1 MRYLDRLIASEIL
14 PDAYKEWRVY
24 RQKLTDFIEENCVTE
39 GDRKPVL
46 AIWGAGRSNDI
57 DLARLTERFKLVLI
71 DRDAEGLAQACKT
84 YGLEGADA
92 ICVDLPFWNVELETY
107 EMFEALLAEG
117 EEAEIVI
124 EHLKQVAFDN
134 SHRVLPDIGR
144 KFDYS
149 VCVGLHSQ
157 LNARFAG
164 LLYMYRENYDEEEL
178 QMIENAIRALNEA
191 AVTRTNDVIYMLT
204 EKLMVFGLEWAVVN
218 ESAMDQWGVDDAEMA
233 GLLAEANEEIPTGN
247 ENDVIG
253 YERLSGL
260 WQDLV
265 PEDIE
270 GALQLRHDIGMH
282 KDFDIQIEAERRL
295 FWPFAWKERKKG
307 YVMEL
312 LAVQPIE

>member
-1 MRYLDRLIASEIL
+1 MRYLDRLIASEVL
-14 PDAYKEWRVY
+14 PNAYKEWRGY
-24 RQKLTDFIEENCVTE
+24 RQKLTDFIEENCVAE
-39 GDRKPVL
+39 GGYKPVL

-57 DLARLTERFKLVLI
+57 DLARLAERFKLVLI
-71 DRDAEGLAQACKT
+71 DRDAEGLAQACKA
-84 YGLEGADA
+84 YGLEETDA

-134 SHRVLPDIGR
+134 SHRGLPEIGR
-144 KFDYS
+144 RFDYS

-218 ESAMDQWGVDDAEMA
+218 ESAMDQW
-233 GLLAEANEEIPTGN
+233 
-247 ENDVIG
+247 EN
-253 YERLSGL
+253 
-260 WQDLV
+260 LV
-265 PEDIE
+265 PEEIE

-282 KDFDIQIEAERRL
+282 KDFDIRIEAERRL

-312 LAVQPIE
+312 LAVQPLE

>member
-14 PDAYKEWRVY
+14 PNAYKEWRGY
-24 RQKLTDFIEENCVTE
+24 RQKLTDFIEENCVAE
-39 GDRKPVL
+39 GGYKPVL

-57 DLARLTERFKLVLI
+57 DLARLAERFKLVLI
-71 DRDAEGLAQACKT
+71 DRDAEGLAQACKA
-84 YGLEGADA
+84 YGLEETDA

-134 SHRVLPDIGR
+134 SHRVLPEIGR
-144 KFDYS
+144 RFDYS

-218 ESAMDQWGVDDAEMA
+218 ESAMDQW
-233 GLLAEANEEIPTGN
+233 
-247 ENDVIG
+247 EN
-253 YERLSGL
+253 
-260 WQDLV
+260 LV
-265 PEDIE
+265 PEEIE

-282 KDFDIQIEAERRL
+282 KGFDIRIEAERRL

-312 LAVQPIE
+312 LAVQPLE

>member
-1 MRYLDRLIASEIL
+1 MNYMRYLDRLITSEVL
-14 PDAYKEWRVY
+14 PNAYKEWRGY
-24 RQKLTDFIEENCVTE
+24 RQKLTDFIEENCVAE
-39 GDRKPVL
+39 GGCKPVL

-57 DLARLTERFKLVLI
+57 DLARLAERFKLVLI
-71 DRDAEGLAQACKT
+71 DRDAEGLAQACKA
-84 YGLEGADA
+84 YGLEETDA

-134 SHRVLPDIGR
+134 SHRVLPDIR
-144 KFDYS
+144 RRFDYS

-218 ESAMDQWGVDDAEMA
+218 KSAMDQW
-233 GLLAEANEEIPTGN
+233 
-247 ENDVIG
+247 EN
-253 YERLSGL
+253 
-260 WQDLV
+260 LV
-265 PEDIE
+265 PEEIE

-282 KDFDIQIEAERRL
+282 KDFDIRIEAERRL

-312 LAVQPIE
+312 LAVQPLE

>member
-1 MRYLDRLIASEIL
+1 MRYLDRLIASEVL
-14 PDAYKEWRVY
+14 PNAYKEWRGY
-24 RQKLTDFIEENCVTE
+24 RQKLTDFIEENCVAE
-39 GDRKPVL
+39 GGCKPVL

-57 DLARLTERFKLVLI
+57 DLARLAERFKLVLI
-71 DRDAEGLAQACKT
+71 DRDAEGLAQACKA
-84 YGLEGADA
+84 YGLEETDA

-144 KFDYS
+144 RFDYS

-191 AVTRTNDVIYMLT
+191 AVTRANDVIYMLT

-218 ESAMDQWGVDDAEMA
+218 ESAMDQW
-233 GLLAEANEEIPTGN
+233 
-247 ENDVIG
+247 EN
-253 YERLSGL
+253 
-260 WQDLV
+260 LV
-265 PEDIE
+265 PEEIE

-282 KDFDIQIEAERRL
+282 KDFDIRIEAERRL

-312 LAVQPIE
+312 LAVQPLE

>member
-1 MRYLDRLIASEIL
+1 MNYMRYLDRLITSEVL
-14 PDAYKEWRVY
+14 PNAYKEWRGY
-24 RQKLTDFIEENCVTE
+24 RQKLTDFIEENCVAE
-39 GDRKPVL
+39 GGRKPVL

-57 DLARLTERFKLVLI
+57 DLARLAERFKLVLI

-84 YGLEGADA
+84 YGLEEADA
-92 ICVDLPFWNVELETY
+92 ICVDLPFWNVELEIY

-134 SHRVLPDIGR
+134 SHRVLPDIR
-144 KFDYS
+144 RRFDYS

-218 ESAMDQWGVDDAEMA
+218 ESAMDQW
-233 GLLAEANEEIPTGN
+233 
-247 ENDVIG
+247 EN
-253 YERLSGL
+253 
-260 WQDLV
+260 LV
-265 PEDIE
+265 PEEIE

-282 KDFDIQIEAERRL
+282 KDFDIRIEAERRL

-312 LAVQPIE
+312 LAVQPLE

>member
-1 MRYLDRLIASEIL
+1 MRYLDRLIASEVL
-14 PDAYKEWRVY
+14 PNAYKEWRGY
-24 RQKLTDFIEENCVTE
+24 RQKLTDFIEENCVAE
-39 GDRKPVL
+39 GGGKPVL

-57 DLARLTERFKLVLI
+57 DLARLAERFKLVLI
-71 DRDAEGLAQACKT
+71 DRDAEGLVQACKT
-84 YGLEGADA
+84 YGLEETDV

-134 SHRVLPDIGR
+134 SHRVLPEIGR
-144 KFDYS
+144 RFDYS

-218 ESAMDQWGVDDAEMA
+218 ESAMDQW
-233 GLLAEANEEIPTGN
+233 
-247 ENDVIG
+247 EN
-253 YERLSGL
+253 
-260 WQDLV
+260 LV
-265 PEDIE
+265 PEEIE

-282 KDFDIQIEAERRL
+282 KDFDIRIEAERRL

-312 LAVQPIE
+312 LAVQPLE

>member
-1 MRYLDRLIASEIL
+1 MRYLDRLIASEVL
-14 PDAYKEWRVY
+14 PNAYKEWRGY
-24 RQKLTDFIEENCVTE
+24 RQKLTDFIEENCVAE
-39 GDRKPVL
+39 GGRKPVL

-57 DLARLTERFKLVLI
+57 DLARLAERFKLVLI

-84 YGLEGADA
+84 YGLEETDA

-144 KFDYS
+144 RFDYS

-218 ESAMDQWGVDDAEMA
+218 ESAMDQW
-233 GLLAEANEEIPTGN
+233 
-247 ENDVIG
+247 EN
-253 YERLSGL
+253 
-260 WQDLV
+260 LV

-282 KDFDIQIEAERRL
+282 KDFDIRIEAERRL

-312 LAVQPIE
+312 LAVQPLE

>member
-1 MRYLDRLIASEIL
+1 MRYLDRLIASEVL
-14 PDAYKEWRVY
+14 PNAYKEWRGY
-24 RQKLTDFIEENCVTE
+24 RQKLTDFIEENCVAE
-39 GDRKPVL
+39 GGRKPVL

-57 DLARLTERFKLVLI
+57 DLARLAERFKLVLI
-71 DRDAEGLAQACKT
+71 DRDAEGLAQACKA
-84 YGLEGADA
+84 YGLEETDA

-124 EHLKQVAFDN
+124 EPLKQVAFDN
-134 SHRVLPDIGR
+134 SHRVLPEIGR
-144 KFDYS
+144 RFDYS

-218 ESAMDQWGVDDAEMA
+218 ESAMDQW
-233 GLLAEANEEIPTGN
+233 
-247 ENDVIG
+247 EN
-253 YERLSGL
+253 
-260 WQDLV
+260 LV
-265 PEDIE
+265 PEEIE

-282 KDFDIQIEAERRL
+282 KDFDIRIEAERRL

-312 LAVQPIE
+312 LAVQPLE

>member
-1 MRYLDRLIASEIL
+1 MRCLDRLIASEVL
-14 PDAYKEWRVY
+14 PNAYKEWRGY
-24 RQKLTDFIEENCVTE
+24 RQKLTDFIEENCVAE
-39 GDRKPVL
+39 GGCKPVL

-57 DLARLTERFKLVLI
+57 DLARLAERFKLVLI
-71 DRDAEGLAQACKT
+71 DRDAEGLAQACKA
-84 YGLEGADA
+84 YGLEETDA

-117 EEAEIVI
+117 EEVEIVI

-134 SHRVLPDIGR
+134 SHRVLPEIGR
-144 KFDYS
+144 RFDYS

-218 ESAMDQWGVDDAEMA
+218 ESAMEQWEK
-233 GLLAEANEEIPTGN
+233 
-247 ENDVIG
+247 
-253 YERLSGL
+253 
-260 WQDLV
+260 LV

-282 KDFDIQIEAERRL
+282 KDFDIRIEAERRL

-312 LAVQPIE
+312 LAVQPLE

>member
-1 MRYLDRLIASEIL
+1 MRYLDRLIASEVL
-14 PDAYKEWRVY
+14 PNAYKEWREY
-24 RQKLTDFIEENCVTE
+24 RQKLTDFIEENCVAE
-39 GDRKPVL
+39 GGCKPVL

-57 DLARLTERFKLVLI
+57 DLARLAERFKLVLI
-71 DRDAEGLAQACKT
+71 DRDAEGLVQACKT
-84 YGLEGADA
+84 YGLEKTDV
-92 ICVDLPFWNVELETY
+92 ICGDLPFWNIELETY
-107 EMFEALLAEG
+107 QMFEALLAEG

-144 KFDYS
+144 RFDYS

-218 ESAMDQWGVDDAEMA
+218 ESAMDQWEKF
-233 GLLAEANEEIPTGN
+233 
-247 ENDVIG
+247 
-253 YERLSGL
+253 
-260 WQDLV
+260 V

-282 KDFDIQIEAERRL
+282 KDFDIRIEAERRL

-312 LAVQPIE
+312 LAVQPLE

>member
-1 MRYLDRLIASEIL
+1 MRYLDRLIASEVL
-14 PDAYKEWRVY
+14 PNAYKEWREY
-24 RQKLTDFIEENCVTE
+24 RQKLTDFIEENCVAE
-39 GDRKPVL
+39 GGCKPVL

-57 DLARLTERFKLVLI
+57 NLARLAERFKLVLI
-71 DRDAEGLAQACKT
+71 DRDAEGLVQACKT
-84 YGLEGADA
+84 YGLEKTDV

-144 KFDYS
+144 RFDYS

-218 ESAMDQWGVDDAEMA
+218 ESAMDQWEKF
-233 GLLAEANEEIPTGN
+233 
-247 ENDVIG
+247 
-253 YERLSGL
+253 
-260 WQDLV
+260 V

-282 KDFDIQIEAERRL
+282 KDFDIRIEAERRL

-312 LAVQPIE
+312 LAVQPLE

>member
-1 MRYLDRLIASEIL
+1 MRYLDRLIASEVL
-14 PDAYKEWRVY
+14 PNAYKEWRGY
-24 RQKLTDFIEENCVTE
+24 RQKLTDFIEENCVAE
-39 GDRKPVL
+39 GGYKPVL

-57 DLARLTERFKLVLI
+57 DLARLAERFKLVLI
-71 DRDAEGLAQACKT
+71 DRDAEGLAQACKA
-84 YGLEGADA
+84 YGLEETDA

-134 SHRVLPDIGR
+134 SHRVLPEIGR
-144 KFDYS
+144 RFDYS

-218 ESAMDQWGVDDAEMA
+218 ESAMDQW
-233 GLLAEANEEIPTGN
+233 
-247 ENDVIG
+247 EN
-253 YERLSGL
+253 
-260 WQDLV
+260 LV
-265 PEDIE
+265 PEEIE

-282 KDFDIQIEAERRL
+282 KDFDIRIEAERRL

-312 LAVQPIE
+312 LAVQPLE

>member
-1 MRYLDRLIASEIL
+1 MRYLDRLIASEVL
-14 PDAYKEWRVY
+14 PNAYKEWRGY
-24 RQKLTDFIEENCVTE
+24 RQKLTDFIEENCVAE
-39 GDRKPVL
+39 GGCKPVL

-57 DLARLTERFKLVLI
+57 DLARLAERFKLVLI
-71 DRDAEGLAQACKT
+71 DRDAEGLAQACKA
-84 YGLEGADA
+84 YGLEETDA

-134 SHRVLPDIGR
+134 SHRVLPEIGR
-144 KFDYS
+144 RFDYS

-178 QMIENAIRALNEA
+178 QMIENAIRELNEA

-218 ESAMDQWGVDDAEMA
+218 ESAMDQW
-233 GLLAEANEEIPTGN
+233 
-247 ENDVIG
+247 EN
-253 YERLSGL
+253 
-260 WQDLV
+260 LV
-265 PEDIE
+265 PEEIE

-282 KDFDIQIEAERRL
+282 KDFDIRIEAERRL

-312 LAVQPIE
+312 LAVQPLE

>member
-1 MRYLDRLIASEIL
+1 MRYLDRLITSEVL
-14 PDAYKEWRVY
+14 PNAYKEWRGY
-24 RQKLTDFIEENCVTE
+24 RQKLTDFIEENCVAE
-39 GDRKPVL
+39 GGCKPVL

-57 DLARLTERFKLVLI
+57 DLARLAERFKLVLI
-71 DRDAEGLAQACKT
+71 DRDAEGLAQACKA
-84 YGLEGADA
+84 YGLEETDA

-134 SHRVLPDIGR
+134 SHRVLPDIR
-144 KFDYS
+144 RRFDYS

-218 ESAMDQWGVDDAEMA
+218 ESAMDQW
-233 GLLAEANEEIPTGN
+233 
-247 ENDVIG
+247 EN
-253 YERLSGL
+253 
-260 WQDLV
+260 LV
-265 PEDIE
+265 PEEIE

-282 KDFDIQIEAERRL
+282 KDFDIRIEAERRL

-312 LAVQPIE
+312 LAVQPLE

>member
-1 MRYLDRLIASEIL
+1 MRYLDRLIASEVL
-14 PDAYKEWRVY
+14 PNAYKEWRGY
-24 RQKLTDFIEENCVTE
+24 RQKLTDFIEENCVAE
-39 GDRKPVL
+39 GGRKPVL

-57 DLARLTERFKLVLI
+57 DLARLAERFKLVLI

-84 YGLEGADA
+84 YGLEETDA
-92 ICVDLPFWNVELETY
+92 ICVDLPFWNVEFEIY

-124 EHLKQVAFDN
+124 EHLQQVAFDN

-144 KFDYS
+144 RFDYS
-149 VCVGLHSQ
+149 VCIGLHSQ

-218 ESAMDQWGVDDAEMA
+218 ESAMEQWEK
-233 GLLAEANEEIPTGN
+233 
-247 ENDVIG
+247 
-253 YERLSGL
+253 
-260 WQDLV
+260 LV

-282 KDFDIQIEAERRL
+282 KDFDIRIEAERRL

-312 LAVQPIE
+312 LAVQPLE

>member
-1 MRYLDRLIASEIL
+1 MRYLDRLIASEVL
-14 PDAYKEWRVY
+14 PNAYKEWRGY
-24 RQKLTDFIEENCVTE
+24 RQKLTDFIEENCVAE
-39 GDRKPVL
+39 GGCKPVL

-57 DLARLTERFKLVLI
+57 DLARLAERFKLVLI

-84 YGLEGADA
+84 YGLEETDT

-134 SHRVLPDIGR
+134 SHRGLPEIGR
-144 KFDYS
+144 RFDYS

-218 ESAMDQWGVDDAEMA
+218 ESAMDQW
-233 GLLAEANEEIPTGN
+233 
-247 ENDVIG
+247 EN
-253 YERLSGL
+253 
-260 WQDLV
+260 LV
-265 PEDIE
+265 PEEIE

-282 KDFDIQIEAERRL
+282 KDFDIRIEAERRL

-312 LAVQPIE
+312 LAVQPLE

>member
-1 MRYLDRLIASEIL
+1 MRYLDRLIASEVL
-14 PDAYKEWRVY
+14 PNAYKEWRGY
-24 RQKLTDFIEENCVTE
+24 RQKLTDFIEENCVAE
-39 GDRKPVL
+39 GGCKPVL

-57 DLARLTERFKLVLI
+57 DLARLAERFKLVLI
-71 DRDAEGLAQACKT
+71 DRDAEACKT
-84 YGLEGADA
+84 YGLEKTDV

-144 KFDYS
+144 RFDYS

-218 ESAMDQWGVDDAEMA
+218 ESAMDQWEKF
-233 GLLAEANEEIPTGN
+233 
-247 ENDVIG
+247 
-253 YERLSGL
+253 
-260 WQDLV
+260 V

-282 KDFDIQIEAERRL
+282 KDFDIRIEAERRL

-312 LAVQPIE
+312 LAVQPLE

>member
-1 MRYLDRLIASEIL
+1 MNYMRYLDRLIASEVL
-14 PDAYKEWRVY
+14 PNAYKEWRGY
-24 RQKLTDFIEENCVTE
+24 RQKLTDFIEENCVAE
-39 GDRKPVL
+39 GGRKPVL

-57 DLARLTERFKLVLI
+57 DLARLAERFKLVLI

-84 YGLEGADA
+84 YGLEETDA

-144 KFDYS
+144 RFDYS

-218 ESAMDQWGVDDAEMA
+218 ESAMDQW
-233 GLLAEANEEIPTGN
+233 
-247 ENDVIG
+247 EN
-253 YERLSGL
+253 
-260 WQDLV
+260 LV

-282 KDFDIQIEAERRL
+282 KDFDIRIEAERRL

-312 LAVQPIE
+312 LAVQPLE

>member
-1 MRYLDRLIASEIL
+1 MRYLDRLIASEVL
-14 PDAYKEWRVY
+14 PNAYKEWRGY
-24 RQKLTDFIEENCVTE
+24 RQKLTDFIEENCVAE
-39 GDRKPVL
+39 GGCKPVL

-57 DLARLTERFKLVLI
+57 DLARLAERFKLVLI
-71 DRDAEGLAQACKT
+71 DRDAEGLAQACKA
-84 YGLEGADA
+84 YGLEETDA

-107 EMFEALLAEG
+107 EMFEGLLAEG

-134 SHRVLPDIGR
+134 SHRVLPEIGR
-144 KFDYS
+144 RFDYS

-178 QMIENAIRALNEA
+178 QMIENAIRALNEV

-218 ESAMDQWGVDDAEMA
+218 ESAMDQW
-233 GLLAEANEEIPTGN
+233 
-247 ENDVIG
+247 EN
-253 YERLSGL
+253 
-260 WQDLV
+260 LV
-265 PEDIE
+265 PEEIE

-282 KDFDIQIEAERRL
+282 KGFDIRIEAERRL

-312 LAVQPIE
+312 LAVQPLE

>member
-1 MRYLDRLIASEIL
+1 MRYLDRLIASEVL
-14 PDAYKEWRVY
+14 PNAYKEWRGY
-24 RQKLTDFIEENCVTE
+24 RQKLTDFIEENCVAE
-39 GDRKPVL
+39 GGCKPVL

-57 DLARLTERFKLVLI
+57 DLARLAERFKLVLI
-71 DRDAEGLAQACKT
+71 DRDAEGLVQACKT
-84 YGLEGADA
+84 YGLEKTDV

-144 KFDYS
+144 RFDYS

-204 EKLMVFGLEWAVVN
+204 EKLRVFGLEWAVVN
-218 ESAMDQWGVDDAEMA
+218 ESAMDQWEKF
-233 GLLAEANEEIPTGN
+233 
-247 ENDVIG
+247 
-253 YERLSGL
+253 
-260 WQDLV
+260 V

-282 KDFDIQIEAERRL
+282 KDFDIRIEAERRL

-312 LAVQPIE
+312 LAVQPLE

>member
-1 MRYLDRLIASEIL
+1 MRYLDRLIASEVL
-14 PDAYKEWRVY
+14 PNAYKEWRGY
-24 RQKLTDFIEENCVTE
+24 RQKLTDFIEENCVAE
-39 GDRKPVL
+39 GGCKPVL

-57 DLARLTERFKLVLI
+57 DLARLAERFKLVLI
-71 DRDAEGLAQACKT
+71 DRDAEGLAQACKA
-84 YGLEGADA
+84 YGLEETDA

-134 SHRVLPDIGR
+134 SHRVLPEIGR
-144 KFDYS
+144 RFDYS

-218 ESAMDQWGVDDAEMA
+218 ESAMDQW
-233 GLLAEANEEIPTGN
+233 
-247 ENDVIG
+247 EN
-253 YERLSGL
+253 
-260 WQDLV
+260 LV

-282 KDFDIQIEAERRL
+282 KDFDIRIEAERRL

-312 LAVQPIE
+312 LAVQPLE

>member
-1 MRYLDRLIASEIL
+1 MRYLDRLIASEVL
-14 PDAYKEWRVY
+14 PNAYKEWREY
-24 RQKLTDFIEENCVTE
+24 RQKLTDFIEENCVAE
-39 GDRKPVL
+39 GGCKPVL

-57 DLARLTERFKLVLI
+57 DLARLAERFKLVLI
-71 DRDAEGLAQACKT
+71 DRDAEGLVQACKT
-84 YGLEGADA
+84 YGLEKTDV

-144 KFDYS
+144 RFDYS

-218 ESAMDQWGVDDAEMA
+218 EFAMDQW
-233 GLLAEANEEIPTGN
+233 
-247 ENDVIG
+247 
-253 YERLSGL
+253 ER
-260 WQDLV
+260 LV

-282 KDFDIQIEAERRL
+282 KDFDIRIEAERRL

-312 LAVQPIE
+312 LAVQPLE

>member
-1 MRYLDRLIASEIL
+1 MRYLDRLIASEVL
-14 PDAYKEWRVY
+14 PNAYKEWRGY
-24 RQKLTDFIEENCVTE
+24 RQKLTDFIEENCVAE
-39 GDRKPVL
+39 GGCKPVL

-57 DLARLTERFKLVLI
+57 DLARLAERFKLVLI
-71 DRDAEGLAQACKT
+71 DRDAEGLAQACKA
-84 YGLEGADA
+84 YGLEETDA

-134 SHRVLPDIGR
+134 SHRVLPEIGR
-144 KFDYS
+144 RFDYS

-218 ESAMDQWGVDDAEMA
+218 ESAMDQW
-233 GLLAEANEEIPTGN
+233 
-247 ENDVIG
+247 EN
-253 YERLSGL
+253 
-260 WQDLV
+260 LV
-265 PEDIE
+265 PEEIE
-270 GALQLRHDIGMH
+270 GALQLRYDIGMH
-282 KDFDIQIEAERRL
+282 KDFDIRIEAERRL

-312 LAVQPIE
+312 LAVQPLE

>member
-1 MRYLDRLIASEIL
+1 MRYLDRLIASEVL
-14 PDAYKEWRVY
+14 PNAYKEWRGY
-24 RQKLTDFIEENCVTE
+24 RQKLTDFIEENCVAE
-39 GDRKPVL
+39 GGCKPVL

-57 DLARLTERFKLVLI
+57 DLARLAERFKLVLI

-84 YGLEGADA
+84 YGLEETDA
-92 ICVDLPFWNVELETY
+92 ICVDLPFWNVEFEIY

-124 EHLKQVAFDN
+124 EHLQQVAFDN

-144 KFDYS
+144 RFDYS
-149 VCVGLHSQ
+149 VCIGLHSQ

-218 ESAMDQWGVDDAEMA
+218 ESAMEQWEK
-233 GLLAEANEEIPTGN
+233 
-247 ENDVIG
+247 
-253 YERLSGL
+253 
-260 WQDLV
+260 LV

-282 KDFDIQIEAERRL
+282 KDFDIRIEAERRL

-312 LAVQPIE
+312 LAVQPLE

>member
-1 MRYLDRLIASEIL
+1 MRYLDRLIASEVL
-14 PDAYKEWRVY
+14 PNAYKEWRGY
-24 RQKLTDFIEENCVTE
+24 RQKLTDFIEENCVAE
-39 GDRKPVL
+39 GGCKPVL

-57 DLARLTERFKLVLI
+57 DLARLAERFKLVLI
-71 DRDAEGLAQACKT
+71 DRDAEGLVQACKT
-84 YGLEGADA
+84 YGLEKTDV

-144 KFDYS
+144 RFDYS

-218 ESAMDQWGVDDAEMA
+218 ESAMDQWEKF
-233 GLLAEANEEIPTGN
+233 
-247 ENDVIG
+247 
-253 YERLSGL
+253 
-260 WQDLV
+260 V
-265 PEDIE
+265 PENIE

-282 KDFDIQIEAERRL
+282 KDFDIRIEAERRL

-312 LAVQPIE
+312 LAVQPLG

>member
-1 MRYLDRLIASEIL
+1 MNYMRYLDRLIASEVL
-14 PDAYKEWRVY
+14 PNAYKEWRGY
-24 RQKLTDFIEENCVTE
+24 RQKLTDFIEENCVAE
-39 GDRKPVL
+39 GGRKPVL

-57 DLARLTERFKLVLI
+57 DLARLAERFKLVLI

-84 YGLEGADA
+84 YGLEETDA

-144 KFDYS
+144 RFDYS

-218 ESAMDQWGVDDAEMA
+218 ESAMDQW
-233 GLLAEANEEIPTGN
+233 
-247 ENDVIG
+247 EN
-253 YERLSGL
+253 
-260 WQDLV
+260 LV
-265 PEDIE
+265 PEEIE

-282 KDFDIQIEAERRL
+282 KDFDIRIEAERRL

-312 LAVQPIE
+312 LAVQPLE

>member
-1 MRYLDRLIASEIL
+1 MRYLDRLIASEVL
-14 PDAYKEWRVY
+14 PNAYKEWRGY
-24 RQKLTDFIEENCVTE
+24 RQKLTDFIEENCVAE
-39 GDRKPVL
+39 GGRKPVL

-57 DLARLTERFKLVLI
+57 DLARLAERFKLVLI

-84 YGLEGADA
+84 YGLEETDA

-144 KFDYS
+144 RFDYS

-178 QMIENAIRALNEA
+178 QMIENVIRALNEA

-218 ESAMDQWGVDDAEMA
+218 ESAMDQW
-233 GLLAEANEEIPTGN
+233 
-247 ENDVIG
+247 EN
-253 YERLSGL
+253 
-260 WQDLV
+260 LV
-265 PEDIE
+265 PEEIE

-282 KDFDIQIEAERRL
+282 KDFDIRIEAERQL

-312 LAVQPIE
+312 LAVQPLE

>member
-1 MRYLDRLIASEIL
+1 MRYLDRLIASEVL
-14 PDAYKEWRVY
+14 PNAYKEWRGY
-24 RQKLTDFIEENCVTE
+24 RQKLTDFIEENCVAE
-39 GDRKPVL
+39 GGCKPVL

-57 DLARLTERFKLVLI
+57 DLARLAERFKLVLI
-71 DRDAEGLAQACKT
+71 DRDAEGLAQACKA
-84 YGLEGADA
+84 YGLEEPDA

-144 KFDYS
+144 RFDYS

-218 ESAMDQWGVDDAEMA
+218 ESAMDQW
-233 GLLAEANEEIPTGN
+233 
-247 ENDVIG
+247 EN
-253 YERLSGL
+253 
-260 WQDLV
+260 LV
-265 PEDIE
+265 PEEIE

-282 KDFDIQIEAERRL
+282 KDFDIRIEAERRL

-312 LAVQPIE
+312 LAVQPLE

>member
-1 MRYLDRLIASEIL
+1 MRYLDRLIASEVL
-14 PDAYKEWRVY
+14 PNAYKEWRGY
-24 RQKLTDFIEENCVTE
+24 RQKLTDFIEENCVAE
-39 GDRKPVL
+39 GGCKPVL

-57 DLARLTERFKLVLI
+57 DLARLAERFKLVLI
-71 DRDAEGLAQACKT
+71 DRDAEGLVQACKT
-84 YGLEGADA
+84 YGLEKTDV

-144 KFDYS
+144 RFDYS

-218 ESAMDQWGVDDAEMA
+218 ESAMDQWEK
-233 GLLAEANEEIPTGN
+233 
-247 ENDVIG
+247 
-253 YERLSGL
+253 
-260 WQDLV
+260 LV

-282 KDFDIQIEAERRL
+282 KDFDIRIEAERRL

-312 LAVQPIE
+312 LAVQPLE

>member
-1 MRYLDRLIASEIL
+1 MRYLDRLIASEVL
-14 PDAYKEWRVY
+14 PNAYKEWRGY
-24 RQKLTDFIEENCVTE
+24 RQKLTDFIEENCVAE
-39 GDRKPVL
+39 GGCKPVL

-57 DLARLTERFKLVLI
+57 DLARLAERFKLVLI

-84 YGLEGADA
+84 YGLEETDV

-144 KFDYS
+144 RFDYS
-149 VCVGLHSQ
+149 VCIGLHSQ

-218 ESAMDQWGVDDAEMA
+218 ESAMDQWEN
-233 GLLAEANEEIPTGN
+233 LIPEE
-247 ENDVIG
+247 
-253 YERLSGL
+253 
-260 WQDLV
+260 
-265 PEDIE
+265 IE

-282 KDFDIQIEAERRL
+282 KDFDIRIEAERRL

-312 LAVQPIE
+312 LAVQPLE

>member
-1 MRYLDRLIASEIL
+1 MRYLDRLIASEVL
-14 PDAYKEWRVY
+14 PNAYKEWRGY
-24 RQKLTDFIEENCVTE
+24 RQKLTDFIEENCVAE
-39 GDRKPVL
+39 GGCKPVL

-57 DLARLTERFKLVLI
+57 DLARLAERFKLVLI

-84 YGLEGADA
+84 YGLEELDA

-144 KFDYS
+144 RFDYS

-218 ESAMDQWGVDDAEMA
+218 EFAMDQW
-233 GLLAEANEEIPTGN
+233 
-247 ENDVIG
+247 EN
-253 YERLSGL
+253 
-260 WQDLV
+260 LV

-270 GALQLRHDIGMH
+270 GALQLRHNIGMH
-282 KDFDIQIEAERRL
+282 KDFDIRIEAERRL
-295 FWPFAWKERKKG
+295 FWPFVWKERKKG

-312 LAVQPIE
+312 LAVQPLE

>member
-1 MRYLDRLIASEIL
+1 MRYLDRLIASEVL
-14 PDAYKEWRVY
+14 PNAYKEWRGY
-24 RQKLTDFIEENCVTE
+24 RQKLTDFIEENCVAE
-39 GDRKPVL
+39 GGRKPVL

-57 DLARLTERFKLVLI
+57 DLARLAERFKLVLI
-71 DRDAEGLAQACKT
+71 DRDAEGLAQACKA
-84 YGLEGADA
+84 YGLEETDA

-134 SHRVLPDIGR
+134 SHRVLPEIGR
-144 KFDYS
+144 RFDYS

-191 AVTRTNDVIYMLT
+191 AVTQTNDVIYMLT

-218 ESAMDQWGVDDAEMA
+218 ESAMDQW
-233 GLLAEANEEIPTGN
+233 
-247 ENDVIG
+247 EN
-253 YERLSGL
+253 
-260 WQDLV
+260 LV
-265 PEDIE
+265 PEEIE

-282 KDFDIQIEAERRL
+282 KDFDIRIEAERRL

-312 LAVQPIE
+312 LAVQPLE

>member
-1 MRYLDRLIASEIL
+1 MRYLDRLIASEVL
-14 PDAYKEWRVY
+14 PNAYKEWRGY
-24 RQKLTDFIEENCVTE
+24 RQKLTDFIEENCVAE
-39 GDRKPVL
+39 GGCKPVL

-57 DLARLTERFKLVLI
+57 DLARLAERFKLVLI

-84 YGLEGADA
+84 YGLEETDA

-144 KFDYS
+144 RFDYS

-218 ESAMDQWGVDDAEMA
+218 ESAMDQW
-233 GLLAEANEEIPTGN
+233 
-247 ENDVIG
+247 
-253 YERLSGL
+253 ER
-260 WQDLV
+260 LV

-282 KDFDIQIEAERRL
+282 KDFDIRIEAERQL

-312 LAVQPIE
+312 LAVQPLE

>member
-1 MRYLDRLIASEIL
+1 MRYLDRLIASEVL
-14 PDAYKEWRVY
+14 PNAYKEWWGY
-24 RQKLTDFIEENCVTE
+24 RQKLTDFIEENCVVE
-39 GDRKPVL
+39 GGCKPVL

-57 DLARLTERFKLVLI
+57 DLARLAERFKLVLI
-71 DRDAEGLAQACKT
+71 DRDAEGLVQACKT
-84 YGLEGADA
+84 YGLEETDV

-144 KFDYS
+144 RFDYS

-218 ESAMDQWGVDDAEMA
+218 ESAMNQWEKF
-233 GLLAEANEEIPTGN
+233 
-247 ENDVIG
+247 
-253 YERLSGL
+253 
-260 WQDLV
+260 V

-282 KDFDIQIEAERRL
+282 KDFDIRIEAERRL

-312 LAVQPIE
+312 LAVQPLE

>member
-1 MRYLDRLIASEIL
+1 MRYLDRLIASEVL
-14 PDAYKEWRVY
+14 PNAYKEWRGY
-24 RQKLTDFIEENCVTE
+24 RQKLTDFIEENCVAE
-39 GDRKPVL
+39 GGRKPVL

-57 DLARLTERFKLVLI
+57 DLARLAERFKLVLI
-71 DRDAEGLAQACKT
+71 DRDAEGLAQACKA
-84 YGLEGADA
+84 YGLEEPDA

-144 KFDYS
+144 RFDYS

-218 ESAMDQWGVDDAEMA
+218 ESAMDQW
-233 GLLAEANEEIPTGN
+233 
-247 ENDVIG
+247 EN
-253 YERLSGL
+253 
-260 WQDLV
+260 LV
-265 PEDIE
+265 PEEIE

-282 KDFDIQIEAERRL
+282 KDFDIRIEAERRL

-312 LAVQPIE
+312 LAVQPLE

>member
-1 MRYLDRLIASEIL
+1 MRYLDRLIASEVL
-14 PDAYKEWRVY
+14 PNAYKEWRGY
-24 RQKLTDFIEENCVTE
+24 RQKLTDFIEENCVAE
-39 GDRKPVL
+39 GGCKPVL

-57 DLARLTERFKLVLI
+57 NLARLAERFKLVLI
-71 DRDAEGLAQACKT
+71 DRDAEGLVQACKT
-84 YGLEGADA
+84 YGLEETDV

-144 KFDYS
+144 RFDYS

-218 ESAMDQWGVDDAEMA
+218 ESAMDQWEKF
-233 GLLAEANEEIPTGN
+233 
-247 ENDVIG
+247 
-253 YERLSGL
+253 
-260 WQDLV
+260 V

-282 KDFDIQIEAERRL
+282 KDFDIRIEAERRL

-312 LAVQPIE
+312 LAVQPLE

>member
-1 MRYLDRLIASEIL
+1 MRYLDRLIASEVL
-14 PDAYKEWRVY
+14 PNAYKEWRGY
-24 RQKLTDFIEENCVTE
+24 RQKLTDFIEENCVAE
-39 GDRKPVL
+39 GGCKPVL

-57 DLARLTERFKLVLI
+57 DLARLAERFKLVLI
-71 DRDAEGLAQACKT
+71 DRDAEGLAQACRA
-84 YGLEGADA
+84 YGLEETDA

-144 KFDYS
+144 RFDYS

-218 ESAMDQWGVDDAEMA
+218 ESAMDQW
-233 GLLAEANEEIPTGN
+233 
-247 ENDVIG
+247 EN
-253 YERLSGL
+253 
-260 WQDLV
+260 LV
-265 PEDIE
+265 PEEIE

-282 KDFDIQIEAERRL
+282 KDFDIRIEAERRL

-312 LAVQPIE
+312 LAVQPLE

>member
-1 MRYLDRLIASEIL
+1 MRYLDRLIASEVL
-14 PDAYKEWRVY
+14 PNAYKEWRGY
-24 RQKLTDFIEENCVTE
+24 RQKLTDFIEENCVAE
-39 GDRKPVL
+39 GGCKPVL

-57 DLARLTERFKLVLI
+57 DLARLAERFKLVLI
-71 DRDAEGLAQACKT
+71 DRDAEGLAQACKA
-84 YGLEGADA
+84 YGLEETDA

-134 SHRVLPDIGR
+134 SHRVLPDIR
-144 KFDYS
+144 RRFDYS

-218 ESAMDQWGVDDAEMA
+218 EFAMDQW
-233 GLLAEANEEIPTGN
+233 
-247 ENDVIG
+247 EN
-253 YERLSGL
+253 
-260 WQDLV
+260 LV

-282 KDFDIQIEAERRL
+282 KDFDIRIEAERRL

-312 LAVQPIE
+312 LAVQPLE

>member
-1 MRYLDRLIASEIL
+1 MRYLDRLIASEVL
-14 PDAYKEWRVY
+14 PNAYKEWRGY
-24 RQKLTDFIEENCVTE
+24 RQKLTDFIEENCVAE
-39 GDRKPVL
+39 GGCKPVL

-57 DLARLTERFKLVLI
+57 DLARLAERFKLVLI

-84 YGLEGADA
+84 YGLEKTDA

-144 KFDYS
+144 RFDYS
-149 VCVGLHSQ
+149 VCIGLHSQ

-218 ESAMDQWGVDDAEMA
+218 ESAMDQWEN
-233 GLLAEANEEIPTGN
+233 LIPEE
-247 ENDVIG
+247 
-253 YERLSGL
+253 
-260 WQDLV
+260 
-265 PEDIE
+265 IE

-282 KDFDIQIEAERRL
+282 KDFDIRIEAERRL

-312 LAVQPIE
+312 LAVQPLE